1 MIRVAGLPSAS
12 SFPDMDARAAAHVL
26 SEIATLRTL
35 RGEDETRTAEFE
47 GASRQLGVQLTRS
60 LSDAMRDGNFAP
72 AVRDVLNELLTDGDS
87 SLLDDL
93 REETPEGLQEML
105 RVPGLGPSTIH
116 RVHAGLGIETLQELE
131 DAVRDGRL
139 AALPR
144 FGPRLVERVRNGIMQ
159 LRATGAAVLL
169 PHADAEALRLLQA
182 ISGHAGVSR
191 VALSGMLRRRMET
204 VNEIALVV
212 ECTTQPIAVAAA
224 LTHLR
229 GVQRVVGGGTRVIS
243 LHFADSTTATLHC
256 VHPTQFAI
264 TLLRT
269 TGNAD
274 HARDVLQRL
283 SVSGYRVIDDE
294 VRDAG
299 NAVIALDDE
308 PALYA
313 LAGLPFIEPELRESM
328 GEVAAAA
335 AGALPALIGQGD
347 LRGVLHC
354 HSLYSDGGFG
364 ITDLAAAAMARGW
377 SYLGIS
383 DHSRSALNAHGM
395 SADAVQQQHDEIEA
409 VNATLAGRFRVLKG
423 VEADILP
430 CGTVDFGAPLLDRF
444 DYVIASVH
452 TRFGM
457 NATQMTD
464 RVLKAMEDPHV
475 TILGHPTGRLL
486 LTREPY
492 AIDLTTILARAAQ
505 LGVAV
510 ELNADPHR
518 LDLDWRWCRAARDA
532 GVQVELG
539 PDAHSIAGLDHVSL
553 GISMA
558 RKGWLGPANVLN
570 TRSADDVLAFARR
583 RRDAALTTA

>member
-1 MIRVAGLPSAS
+1 
-12 SFPDMDARAAAHVL
+12 MDSRAAAHVL
-26 SEIATLRTL
+26 AEIATLRQL
-35 RGEDETRTAEFE
+35 RGEDEAEAARFDA
-47 GASRQLGVQLTRS
+47 ASKQLGAQPTRA
-60 LSDAMRDGNFAP
+60 LSDAMRDIAFTDD
-72 AVRDVLNELLTDGDS
+72 VRNVLDELIAEGDS

-105 RVPGLGPSTIH
+105 RVPGLGPTTIH
-116 RVHAGLGIETLQELE
+116 RVHAGLGVETLQELE

-144 FGPRLVERVRNGIMQ
+144 FGPRLVERVRNGIAQ

-169 PHADAEALRLLQA
+169 PHADAEAARLLHEIA
-182 ISGHAGVSR
+182 AHDGVSR
-191 VALSGMLRRRMET
+191 VMVSGTVRRRIET
-204 VNEIALVV
+204 VNELALVV
-212 ECTTQPIAVAAA
+212 ECTMQPIAVAAA

-243 LHFADSTTATLHC
+243 LHFADATTATLHC
-256 VHPTQFAI
+256 VHPTQFTIA
-264 TLLRT
+264 LHRT
-269 TGNAD
+269 TGNSD
-274 HARDVLQRL
+274 HVRDVLQRL
-283 SVSGYRVIDDE
+283 TERRFRVVDDE
-294 VRDAG
+294 VRDSTG
-299 NAVIALDDE
+299 AVVPLADE
-308 PALYA
+308 AALYA
-313 LAGLPFIEPELRESM
+313 LAGLPLIAPELREAS
-328 GEVAAAA
+328 GEIAAADA
-335 AGALPALIGQGD
+335 RALPALLEASDI
-347 LRGVLHC
+347 RGVLHC

-364 ITDLAAAAMARGW
+364 ISDLAEAAMARGW

-395 SADAVQQQHDEIEA
+395 SADAVQQQHDEIDA

-457 NATQMTD
+457 NSTQMTD
-464 RVLKAMEDPHV
+464 RVLKAMDDPHV
-475 TILGHPTGRLL
+475 TIIGHPTGRLL

-492 AIDLTTILARAAQ
+492 PIDLATILARAAQ
-505 LGVAV
+505 VGVAV

-539 PDAHSIAGLDHVSL
+539 PDAHSIAGLDHVAL
-553 GISMA
+553 GVSMA
-558 RKGWLGPANVLN
+558 RKGWLRAADVLN
-570 TRSADDVLAFARR
+570 TRSADDVLAYARR

>member
-1 MIRVAGLPSAS
+1 MGADPGYQPNGYL
-12 SFPDMDARAAAHVL
+12 FLAR
-26 SEIATLRTL
+26 SEEALRQL
-35 RGEDETRTAEFE
+35 RGEDEAEAARFDA
-47 GASRQLGVQLTRS
+47 ASKQLGAQPTRA
-60 LSDAMRDGNFAP
+60 LRDAMRDIAFTED
-72 AVRDVLNELLTDGDS
+72 VRNVLDELIAEGDS

-105 RVPGLGPSTIH
+105 RVPGLGPTTIH
-116 RVHAGLGIETLQELE
+116 RVHAGLGVETLQELE

-144 FGPRLVERVRNGIMQ
+144 FGPRLVERVRNGIAQ

-169 PHADAEALRLLQA
+169 PHADAEAARLLHEIA
-182 ISGHAGVSR
+182 AHDGVSR
-191 VALSGMLRRRMET
+191 VMVSGTVRRRIET
-204 VNEIALVV
+204 VNELALVV
-212 ECTTQPIAVAAA
+212 ECTMQPIAVAAA

-243 LHFADSTTATLHC
+243 LHFADATTATLHC
-256 VHPTQFAI
+256 VHPTQFTIA
-264 TLLRT
+264 LHRT
-269 TGNAD
+269 TGNSD
-274 HARDVLQRL
+274 HVRDVLQRL
-283 SVSGYRVIDDE
+283 TERRFRVVDDE
-294 VRDAG
+294 VRDSTG
-299 NAVIALDDE
+299 AVVPLADE
-308 PALYA
+308 AALYA
-313 LAGLPFIEPELRESM
+313 LAGLPLIAPELREAS
-328 GEVAAAA
+328 GEIAAADA
-335 AGALPALIGQGD
+335 RALPALLEASDI
-347 LRGVLHC
+347 RGVLHC

-364 ITDLAAAAMARGW
+364 ISDLAEAAMARGW

-395 SADAVQQQHDEIEA
+395 SADAVQQQHDEIDA

-457 NATQMTD
+457 NSTQMTD
-464 RVLKAMEDPHV
+464 RVLKAMDDPHV
-475 TILGHPTGRLL
+475 TIIGHPTGRLL

-492 AIDLTTILARAAQ
+492 PIDLATILARAAQ
-505 LGVAV
+505 VGVAV

-518 LDLDWRWCRAARDA
+518 LDLDWRWCRAARDV

-539 PDAHSIAGLDHVSL
+539 PDAHSIAGLDHVAL
-553 GISMA
+553 GVSMA
-558 RKGWLGPANVLN
+558 RKGWLRAADVLN
-570 TRSADDVLAFARR
+570 TRSADDVLAYARR

>member
-1 MIRVAGLPSAS
+1 
-12 SFPDMDARAAAHVL
+12 MDARAAAHVL
-26 SEIATLRTL
+26 AEIATLRQL
-35 RGEDETRTAEFE
+35 RGEDEAESALFE
-47 GASRQLGVQLTRS
+47 AASKQLGAQLTRS
-60 LSDAMRDGNFAP
+60 LADALADGEFATP
-72 AVRDVLNELLTDGDS
+72 VRVVLQELLADGDS

-105 RVPGLGPSTIH
+105 RVPGLGPTTIQ

-159 LRATGAAVLL
+159 LRATGASVLL
-169 PHADAEALRLLQA
+169 PHADAEALRLLHQ
-182 ISGHAGVSR
+182 IGSHEGVAR
-191 VALSGMLRRRMET
+191 AALSGTLRRRMET
-204 VNEIALVV
+204 VNELALVV
-212 ECTTQPIAVAAA
+212 ECTLQPIAVAVS

-243 LHFADSTTATLHC
+243 LHFADATTATLHC
-256 VHPTQFAI
+256 VRPSQFAM
-264 TLLRT
+264 TLFRT
-269 TGNAD
+269 TGNTE
-274 HARDVLQRL
+274 HVRDVLQRL
-283 SVSGYRVIDDE
+283 VDRRYRIADDE
-294 VRDAG
+294 VRDVSG
-299 NAVIALDDE
+299 TVVPIADE
-308 PALYA
+308 EGLYA
-313 LAGLPFIEPELRESM
+313 LAELPFIAPELREAQ
-328 GEVAAAA
+328 GELAAA
-335 AGALPALIGQGD
+335 AGNALPSLLEASDI
-347 LRGVLHC
+347 RGVLHC

-364 ITDLAAAAMARGW
+364 ISDLARAAMARGW

-395 SADAVQQQHDEIEA
+395 TADAVQQQHDEIDA
-409 VNATLAGRFRVLKG
+409 VNATLSGRFRVLKG

-430 CGTVDFGAPLLDRF
+430 CGTVDFGAPLLDKF
-444 DYVIASVH
+444 EYVIASVH

-475 TILGHPTGRLL
+475 TIIGHPTGRLL

-492 AIDLTTILARAAQ
+492 AIDIARVLERAAQ

-518 LDLDWRWCRAARDA
+518 LDLDWRSCRAAREA
-532 GVQVELG
+532 GVPVELG
-539 PDAHSIAGLDHVSL
+539 PDAHSIAGLDHVAL
-553 GISMA
+553 GVSMA
-558 RKGWLGPANVLN
+558 RKGWLGASDVLN
-570 TRSADDVLAFARR
+570 ARSADEVLAFARR
-583 RRDAALTTA
+583 RRTAALATA

>member
-1 MIRVAGLPSAS
+1 MIREAGLPLAS
-12 SFPDMDARAAAHVL
+12 IFPAMDARAAAHVL

-35 RGEDETRTAEFE
+35 RGEEEETTSAFDN
-47 GASRQLGVQLTRS
+47 ASKQLGAQLTRP
-60 LSDAMRDGNFAP
+60 LADAIRDGGFPGAIV
-72 AVRDVLNELLTDGDS
+72 AVLQELLSDGDS
-87 SLLDDL
+87 TLLDDL

-105 RVPGLGPSTIH
+105 RVPGLGPSTIQ

-144 FGPRLVERVRNGIMQ
+144 FGPRLVERVRNGIEQ
-159 LRATGAAVLL
+159 LRATGAPVLL
-169 PHADAEALRLLQA
+169 PHADAEALRLLHEIA
-182 ISGHAGVSR
+182 AHDGVSR
-191 VALSGMLRRRMET
+191 VTVSGSLRRRLET
-204 VNEIALVV
+204 VKELSLVV

-229 GVQRVVGGGTRVIS
+229 GVQRVVGSGTRVIS
-243 LHFADSTTATLHC
+243 LHFADATTATLHC

-269 TGNAD
+269 TGSAE
-274 HARDVLQRL
+274 HVREVMQRL
-283 SVSGYRVIDDE
+283 GERRFRVIDDE
-294 VRDAG
+294 LRDAA
-299 NAVIALDDE
+299 NQVVPVADE

-328 GEVAAAA
+328 GEVTAAA
-335 AGALPALIGQGD
+335 AGALPSLLEVSD

-364 ITDLAAAAMARGW
+364 ISELAMAAMARGW

-395 SADAVQQQHDEIEA
+395 SADAVRQQHDEIEA

-430 CGTVDFGAPLLDRF
+430 CGTVDFGAPVLDRF

-475 TILGHPTGRLL
+475 TIIGHPTGRLL

-492 AIDLTTILARAAQ
+492 AIDLAAILHRAAQ

-518 LDLDWRWCRAARDA
+518 MDMDWRWCRAAREA

-539 PDAHSIAGLDHVSL
+539 PDAHSIAGLDHVAL
-553 GISMA
+553 GVSMA
-558 RKGWLGPANVLN
+558 RKGWLRASDVLN

>member
-1 MIRVAGLPSAS
+1 
-12 SFPDMDARAAAHVL
+12 MDARAAAHVL
-26 SEIATLRTL
+26 AEIATLRQL
-35 RGEDETRTAEFE
+35 RGEDER
-47 GASRQLGVQLTRS
+47 GAAAYESASKQLGAQPTRPLADVIAGSTFPEAVQ
-60 LSDAMRDGNFAP
+60 
-72 AVRDVLNELLTDGDS
+72 DVLLELLRDGDS

-105 RVPGLGPSTIH
+105 RVPGLGPTTIH

-144 FGPRLVERVRNGIMQ
+144 FGPRLVERVQNGIRQ
-159 LRATGAAVLL
+159 LRETGAAVLL
-169 PHADAEALRLLQA
+169 PHADAEAARLLQEIA
-182 ISGHAGVSR
+182 AQQGVSR
-191 VALSGMLRRRMET
+191 VAVSGTVRRRMET
-204 VNEIALVV
+204 ISELSLVV

-229 GVQRVVGGGTRVIS
+229 GVQRVVGSGTRVIS
-243 LHFADSTTATLHC
+243 LHFADATTATLHC
-256 VHPTQFAI
+256 VRPTQFAV

-269 TGNAD
+269 TGNSGHVKD
-274 HARDVLQRL
+274 LLQRL
-283 SVSGYRVIDDE
+283 TTHHFRVLDDE
-294 VRDAG
+294 VRDAAG
-299 NAVIALDDE
+299 TVVPIADE
-308 PALYA
+308 GALYA
-313 LAGLPFIEPELRESM
+313 LAGLPFVAPELRESM
-328 GEVAAAA
+328 GELAAAD
-335 AGALPALIGQGD
+335 AGELPALIEAQD
-347 LRGVLHC
+347 IRGVLHC

-364 ITDLAAAAMARGW
+364 IADLAKAAMARGW

-395 SADAVQQQHDEIEA
+395 SAETVRQQHDEIDD
-409 VNATLAGRFRVLKG
+409 VNARLAGQFRVLKG

-457 NATQMTD
+457 NSTQMTD
-464 RVLKAMEDPHV
+464 RVLKAMDDPHV
-475 TILGHPTGRLL
+475 TIIGHPTGRLL

-492 AIDLTTILARAAQ
+492 AIDLATILARAAQ
-505 LGVAV
+505 IGVAV

-518 LDLDWRWCRAARDA
+518 MDMDWRWCRAARDD
-532 GVQVELG
+532 GVPVELG
-539 PDAHSIAGLDHVSL
+539 PDAHSIAGLDHVAL

-558 RKGWLGPANVLN
+558 RKGWLRAGDVLN
-570 TRSADDVLAFARR
+570 TRTADDVLAFARR
-583 RRDAALTTA
+583 RRERALVTA

>member
-1 MIRVAGLPSAS
+1 
-12 SFPDMDARAAAHVL
+12 MDARAAAHVL
-26 SEIATLRTL
+26 SEIATLRQL
-35 RGEDETRTAEFE
+35 RGEDETGSAAFE
-47 GASRQLGVQLTRS
+47 SASKQLGGQPTR
-60 LSDAMRDGNFAP
+60 LLADVLATEPFVP
-72 AVRDVLNELLTDGDS
+72 AVAAVLDELLHDGDS

-93 REETPEGLQEML
+93 REDTPEGLQEML
-105 RVPGLGPSTIH
+105 RVPGLGPTTIQ

-144 FGPRLVERVRNGIMQ
+144 FGPRLVERVRKGILQ
-159 LRATGAAVLL
+159 LRETGASVLL
-169 PHADAEALRLLQA
+169 PHADAEAARLLNA
-182 ISGHAGVSR
+182 IAAHEGVARVVVSGA
-191 VALSGMLRRRMET
+191 LRRRMET
-204 VNEIALVV
+204 VNEIGMVV
-212 ECTTQPIAVAAA
+212 ECTTQPIAVAASLA
-224 LTHLR
+224 HVR
-229 GVQRVVGGGTRVIS
+229 GVQRVVGSGTRVIS

-256 VHPTQFAI
+256 VHPTQFAM

-269 TGNAD
+269 TGNAE
-274 HARDVLQRL
+274 HVRDLLQRL
-283 SVSGYRVIDDE
+283 GERKYRVVDDE
-294 VRDAG
+294 VRDVTG
-299 NAVIALDDE
+299 AVVPIVDE
-308 PALYA
+308 AALYA
-313 LAGLPFIEPELRESM
+313 LAGLPFIEPELREAM
-328 GEVAAAA
+328 GETAAASRH
-335 AGALPALIGQGD
+335 ALPSLLEAQDI
-347 LRGVLHC
+347 RGVLHC

-364 ITDLAAAAMARGW
+364 ISDLADAAMARGW

-395 SADAVQQQHDEIEA
+395 TAEAVQQQHDEIDA
-409 VNATLAGRFRVLKG
+409 VNATLSGRFRVLKG

-457 NATQMTD
+457 NSTQMTD

-475 TILGHPTGRLL
+475 TIIGHPTGRLL

-492 AIDLTTILARAAQ
+492 AIDLAAILARAAQ

-518 LDLDWRWCRAARDA
+518 LDMDWRWCRAARDA

-539 PDAHSIAGLDHVSL
+539 PDAHSIAGLDHVAL

-558 RKGWLGPANVLN
+558 RKGWLGSKDVLN
-570 TRSADDVLAFARR
+570 SRSADEVLAFARR

>member
-1 MIRVAGLPSAS
+1 
-12 SFPDMDARAAAHVL
+12 
-26 SEIATLRTL
+26 
-35 RGEDETRTAEFE
+35 
-47 GASRQLGVQLTRS
+47 
-60 LSDAMRDGNFAP
+60 
-72 AVRDVLNELLTDGDS
+72 
-87 SLLDDL
+87 
-93 REETPEGLQEML
+93 
-105 RVPGLGPSTIH
+105 
-116 RVHAGLGIETLQELE
+116 
-131 DAVRDGRL
+131 
-139 AALPR
+139 
-144 FGPRLVERVRNGIMQ
+144 
-159 LRATGAAVLL
+159 
-169 PHADAEALRLLQA
+169 
-182 ISGHAGVSR
+182 
-191 VALSGMLRRRMET
+191 
-204 VNEIALVV
+204 
-212 ECTTQPIAVAAA
+212 
-224 LTHLR
+224 
-229 GVQRVVGGGTRVIS
+229 
-243 LHFADSTTATLHC
+243 
-256 VHPTQFAI
+256 VHPTQFAV

-274 HARDVLQRL
+274 HVRDVLQRL
-283 SVSGYRVIDDE
+283 SARGCRVLDDE
-294 VRDAG
+294 VRDAA
-299 NAVIALDDE
+299 NAVVPLADE
-308 PALYA
+308 RALYA
-313 LAGLPFIEPELRESM
+313 LAGLPYIEPELRESM
-328 GEVAAAA
+328 GEVVAAAD
-335 AGALPALIGQGD
+335 GSLPALIEQGD

-395 SADAVQQQHDEIEA
+395 SADAVQQQHDEIDA

-518 LDLDWRWCRAARDA
+518 LDMDWRWCRAAREA
-532 GVQVELG
+532 GVLVELG

-558 RKGWLGPANVLN
+558 RKGWLGASHVLN

>member
-1 MIRVAGLPSAS
+1 
-12 SFPDMDARAAAHVL
+12 MDSRAAAHVL
-26 SEIATLRTL
+26 AEIATLRQL
-35 RGEDETRTAEFE
+35 RGEDEAEAARFDA
-47 GASRQLGVQLTRS
+47 ASKQLGAQPTRA
-60 LSDAMRDGNFAP
+60 LSDAMRDIAFTDD
-72 AVRDVLNELLTDGDS
+72 VRNVLDELIAEGDS

-105 RVPGLGPSTIH
+105 RVPGLGPTTIH
-116 RVHAGLGIETLQELE
+116 RVHAGLGVETLQELE

-144 FGPRLVERVRNGIMQ
+144 FGPRLVERVRNGIAQ

-169 PHADAEALRLLQA
+169 PHADAEAARLLHEIA
-182 ISGHAGVSR
+182 AHDGVSR
-191 VALSGMLRRRMET
+191 VMVSGTVRRRIET
-204 VNEIALVV
+204 VNELALVV
-212 ECTTQPIAVAAA
+212 ECTMQPIAVAAA

-243 LHFADSTTATLHC
+243 LHFADATTATLHC
-256 VHPTQFAI
+256 VHPTQFTIA
-264 TLLRT
+264 LHRT
-269 TGNAD
+269 TGNSD
-274 HARDVLQRL
+274 HVRDVLQRL
-283 SVSGYRVIDDE
+283 TERRFRVVDDE
-294 VRDAG
+294 VRDSTG
-299 NAVIALDDE
+299 AVVPLADE
-308 PALYA
+308 AALYA
-313 LAGLPFIEPELRESM
+313 LAGLPLIAPELREAS
-328 GEVAAAA
+328 GEIAAADA
-335 AGALPALIGQGD
+335 RALPALLEASDI
-347 LRGVLHC
+347 RGVLHC

-364 ITDLAAAAMARGW
+364 ISDLAEAAMARGW

-395 SADAVQQQHDEIEA
+395 SADAVQQQHDEIDA

-457 NATQMTD
+457 NSTQMTD
-464 RVLKAMEDPHV
+464 RVLKAMDDPHV
-475 TILGHPTGRLL
+475 TIIGHPTGRLL

-492 AIDLTTILARAAQ
+492 PIDLATILARAAQ
-505 LGVAV
+505 VGVAV

-518 LDLDWRWCRAARDA
+518 LDLDWRWCRAARDV

-539 PDAHSIAGLDHVSL
+539 PDAHSIAGLDHVAL
-553 GISMA
+553 GVSMA
-558 RKGWLGPANVLN
+558 RKGWLRAADVLN
-570 TRSADDVLAFARR
+570 TRSADDVLAYARR

>member
-1 MIRVAGLPSAS
+1 
-12 SFPDMDARAAAHVL
+12 MDARAAAHVL
-26 SEIATLRTL
+26 AEIATLRQL
-35 RGEDETRTAEFE
+35 RGEDEGVELMEA
-47 GASRQLGVQLTRS
+47 ASKQLGAQLTRP
-60 LSDAMRDGNFAP
+60 LGEALHEGHFP
-72 AVRDVLNELLTDGDS
+72 AVVADVLQELIEHGDS

-105 RVPGLGPSTIH
+105 RVPGLGPSTIQ

-139 AALPR
+139 ATLPR

-159 LRATGAAVLL
+159 LRATGATVLL
-169 PHADAEALRLLQA
+169 PHADAEAVRLLHE
-182 ISGHAGVSR
+182 ISQHDGVSR
-191 VALSGMLRRRMET
+191 VATSGLLRRRMET
-204 VNEIALVV
+204 VNELALVV
-212 ECTTQPIAVAAA
+212 ECTMQPIAVAAT

-229 GVQRVVGGGTRVIS
+229 GVQRVVGGGTRVIT
-243 LHFADSTTATLHC
+243 LHFADATTVTLHC
-256 VHPTQFAI
+256 VHPTQFAM

-269 TGNAD
+269 TGSAE
-274 HARDVLQRL
+274 HVRDVLQRL
-283 SVSGYRVIDDE
+283 GERRFRVVDDE
-294 VRDAG
+294 VRDADG
-299 NAVIALDDE
+299 MAVPVADE
-308 PALYA
+308 AAVYA
-313 LAGLPFIEPELRESM
+313 LTGLPLIAPELREAM
-328 GEVAAAA
+328 GEIAAA
-335 AGALPALIGQGD
+335 AGSGLPTLLDAGD
-347 LRGVLHC
+347 IRGVLHC
-354 HSLYSDGGFG
+354 HSLYSDGGYG
-364 ITDLAAAAMARGW
+364 IRDLANAAMARGW

-395 SADAVQQQHDEIEA
+395 SADAVRQQHDEIDA
-409 VNATLAGRFRVLKG
+409 VNATLEGRFRVLKG

-444 DYVIASVH
+444 EYVIASVH
-452 TRFGM
+452 TRFGL

-475 TILGHPTGRLL
+475 TIIGHPTGRLL

-492 AIDLTTILARAAQ
+492 AIDLAAILRRAAQ

-518 LDLDWRWCRAARDA
+518 LDMDWRWCRAARDA

-539 PDAHSIAGLDHVSL
+539 PDAHSIAGLDHVAL
-553 GISMA
+553 GVSMA
-558 RKGWLGPANVLN
+558 RKGWLGAGNVLN

-583 RRDAALTTA
+583 RRAAVLAPA

>member
-1 MIRVAGLPSAS
+1 
-12 SFPDMDARAAAHVL
+12 MDARAAAHVL
-26 SEIATLRTL
+26 AEIATLRQL
-35 RGEDETRTAEFE
+35 RGEDEAGTTAFE
-47 GASRQLGVQLTRS
+47 NASRHLGTQLTKP
-60 LSDAMRDGNFAP
+60 LAEALLDDVFTAP
-72 AVRDVLNELLTDGDS
+72 VIDVLQELLTHGDS

-105 RVPGLGPSTIH
+105 RVPGLGPSTIQ

-139 AALPR
+139 GALPR

-159 LRATGAAVLL
+159 LRATGASVLL
-169 PHADAEALRLLQA
+169 PHADAEAMRLLHEIAKHDGIGRVA
-182 ISGHAGVSR
+182 ISGT
-191 VALSGMLRRRMET
+191 LRRRMET
-204 VNEIALVV
+204 VNELVLVV

-229 GVQRVVGGGTRVIS
+229 GVQRVVGSGTRKIS
-243 LHFADSTTATLHC
+243 LHFADATTATLHC
-256 VHPTQFAI
+256 VHPAQFAM

-269 TGNAD
+269 TGSAD
-274 HARDVLQRL
+274 HVRDVLQRL
-283 SVSGYRVIDDE
+283 GDRRFRVVDDE
-294 VRDAG
+294 VRDADG
-299 NAVIALDDE
+299 VAVPVVDE
-308 PALYA
+308 HTVYA
-313 LAGLPFIEPELRESM
+313 LAGLQFIEPELREMS
-328 GEVAAAA
+328 GELAAAD
-335 AGALPALIGQGD
+335 AGTLPALLDVSDI
-347 LRGVLHC
+347 RGVLHC

-364 ITDLAAAAMARGW
+364 ISDLAQAAMARGW

-395 SADAVQQQHDEIEA
+395 SADAVQQQHEEIDA
-409 VNATLAGRFRVLKG
+409 VNATLSGRFRVLKG

-430 CGTVDFGAPLLDRF
+430 CGTVDFGAPLLDKF
-444 DYVIASVH
+444 EYVIASVH

-464 RVLKAMEDPHV
+464 RVLKAMDDPHV

-492 AIDLTTILARAAQ
+492 AIDLDTILARAAQ
-505 LGVAV
+505 IGVAV

-518 LDLDWRWCRAARDA
+518 LDMDWRWCRVAREK
-532 GVQVELG
+532 GVQIELG
-539 PDAHSIAGLDHVSL
+539 PDAHSIAGLDHVAL
-553 GISMA
+553 GVSMA
-558 RKGWLGPANVLN
+558 RKGWLGASNVLN
-570 TRSADDVLAFARR
+570 TRTADDVLTFARR